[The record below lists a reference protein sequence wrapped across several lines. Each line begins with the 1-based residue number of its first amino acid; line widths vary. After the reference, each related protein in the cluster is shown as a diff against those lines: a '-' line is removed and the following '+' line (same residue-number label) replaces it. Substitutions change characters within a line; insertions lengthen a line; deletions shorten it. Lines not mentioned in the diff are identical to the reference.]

1 MSSKII
7 KFKIHL
13 TYLALSLSFNILSH
27 WVLIFMAQKMIKNYR
42 NIKNSKKKKNDKTN
56 NYMHIQTVLS
66 RKTIY
71 IG

>member
-27 WVLIFMAQKMIKNYR
+27 WVLIFMTQKMIKTYR
-42 NIKNSKKKKNDKTN
+42 NIKNSKKKKMIK
-56 NYMHIQTVLS
+56 QTI
-66 RKTIY
+66 IY
-71 IG
+71 IFKLFYQRKLYI

>member
-27 WVLIFMAQKMIKNYR
+27 WVLIFMTQKMIKTYR
-42 NIKNSKKKKNDKTN
+42 NIKNSKKKKMIK
-56 NYMHIQTVLS
+56 QTI
-66 RKTIY
+66 IY
-71 IG
+71 IFKLSYQRKLYI

>member
-27 WVLIFMAQKMIKNYR
+27 WVLIFMAQKMIKTYR
-42 NIKNSKKKKNDKTN
+42 NIKNSKKKKMIK
-56 NYMHIQTVLS
+56 QTIICIFKLFYPG
-66 RKTIY
+66 KLY
-71 IG
+71 I